1 VLIYGVSEQE
11 NKSSFNPDLT
21 FWAVVICL
29 FGAVALSAIPNFIGD
44 GRKSQSQSSHMQG
57 IKSMENHGFLR
68 ISLAV
73 GAKLFFKLNSFSVV
87 DKIASLA

>member
-1 VLIYGVSEQE
+1 
-11 NKSSFNPDLT
+11 
-21 FWAVVICL
+21 
-29 FGAVALSAIPNFIGD
+29 
-44 GRKSQSQSSHMQG
+44 MQG